1 MPRRARGPEQFPAAF
16 NALTFEKKEYFA
28 FKARENEEYLTKI
41 IEWLKDTTRE
51 HIQEE
56 DDRIILSL
64 HSKVDR
70 LITEGI
76 VLPPPYLRDYF
87 GYTKEV
93 IDYSKKYFENP
104 HRDATPAEKKQM
116 VCRIISHSSYID
128 KDINNLLDYSM
139 VPTLEYNSDMGCN
152 ILNRLEL
159 LQKITVDRL
168 FQHWVSV
175 GELHSSN
182 FYEMKELLT
191 KKLAYWKQ
199 DKERRRTT
207 YGSTMN
213 HNYPGYIFNRGIE
226 HYTHAIS
233 LIEKMIAQERS
244 RELHTVMK
252 NAGPNSH
259 LYKLPANLYSTII
272 EYNTGLK
279 HGQYGGKSR
288 RIKRRRRSTRRR
300 RI

>member
-1 MPRRARGPEQFPAAF
+1 MPRARGSEQFPSAF
-16 NALTFEKKEYFA
+16 NALTFEKKQYFA

-76 VLPPPYLRDYF
+76 ILPPPYIRDYF
-87 GYTKEV
+87 HYTKEV

-104 HRDATPAEKKQM
+104 HRDATYAEKKQM
-116 VCRIISHSSYID
+116 VWRIITHSSYVD

-139 VPTLEYNSDMGCN
+139 VMPLEYNSDMGCN

-159 LQKITVDRL
+159 LQKTTVDRL
-168 FQHWVSV
+168 FQHWIST
-175 GELHSSN
+175 GELLSSD
-182 FYEMKELLT
+182 FSKMKELLA
-191 KKLAYWKQ
+191 KKLEHWNQ
-199 DKERRRTT
+199 EKERKRTI
-207 YGSTMN
+207 YRNRMN
-213 HNYPGYIFNRGIE
+213 YNYPGYIFNIGIE
-226 HYTHAIS
+226 NYTYAVS

-288 RIKRRRRSTRRR
+288 RIKRRRRSTRKVRK
-300 RI
+300 

>member
-1 MPRRARGPEQFPAAF
+1 MPRARGSEQFPPRF
-16 NALTFEKKEYFA
+16 NELSFEKKKYFA
-28 FKARENEEYLTKI
+28 GKAQENEEYLTKI
-41 IEWLKDTTRE
+41 IEWLKDTERE

-56 DDRIILSL
+56 DDTIILIL

-70 LITEGI
+70 FIAEGI
-76 VLPPPYLRDYF
+76 ILPPPYIRDYF
-87 GYTKEV
+87 YSTLKV

-104 HRDATPAEKKQM
+104 HREATPAEKKQM
-116 VCRIISHSSYID
+116 VCRIIRNSSYID
-128 KDINNLLDYSM
+128 YDINNLLDYSM
-139 VPTLEYNSDMGCN
+139 VPTLEYNSDMDCN
-152 ILNRLEL
+152 ILNILE
-159 LQKITVDRL
+159 KINKPTVNRL
-168 FQHWVSV
+168 FQHWIST
-175 GELHSSN
+175 GELLSSD
-182 FYEMKELLT
+182 FSKMKELLD
-191 KKLAYWKQ
+191 KKLAYWNQ
-199 DKERRRTT
+199 EKERRRTT

-233 LIEKMIAQERS
+233 LIEKIAQERS

-288 RIKRRRRSTRRR
+288 RIKRRRRSTRKARK
-300 RI
+300 